1 MLKAQALGQLLAQAM
16 TDGIS
21 SALLLNTDG
30 SLLSFQ
36 GVTPQRARTVATV
49 VSNAWYAYDRHARPP
64 PAAGVGLVL
73 GGTPAAVDS
82 GGEAEGQSEL
92 VIECEGGVVAVSA
105 VGRRV
110 LLCCIAEPETEL
122 GLVKAK
128 RAHHLATCSD
138 PACTGCDVGE
148 LDIDV
153 RLVAGPSDTA
163 KSGKRGKSAADAG
176 GADGPAG
183 GASAGRLTAAD
194 LYQAA
199 LEELAKTQLTDQDID
214 EQTHHAIVT
223 KLFERSVEAFEG
235 ELRAAGGNT
244 GEVTAAGPAL
254 KRKASAAADAGG
266 SAARP
271 SAAAILAPELLE
283 KEELFASCL
292 LDFGRFVGFQAYLL
306 QGIRVLEACRP
317 SWNAGLGGPTGWC
330 LLGRCQLALAQLV
343 HYPHKPAASGAGQD
357 QSDDE
362 DEENDGASAPTA
374 PSKAELQLLASA
386 QCNKAGRQ
394 KPKAGGTSKDK
405 SKKDE
410 PLVAS
415 AVLASVHRESSKA
428 FLSLA
433 LSQRDHRRDT
443 SEIRRSL
450 ESAINHAKEYFAV
463 VPEDA
468 QASPVFVDMQKTHG
482 SCLYHLASLLQHSE
496 ERRVLQN
503 ARNLAREATQLLR
516 KAVDHDG
523 DDASAA
529 TFQLLGESAILW
541 SSLEDDDDDAAVA
554 AFEEASAA
562 LLKAYERDPENA
574 GLRQQLVDL
583 EMIDDNDD
591 EDDGYEDE
599 DEEFGQ

>member
-1 MLKAQALGQLLAQAM
+1 MPRAAPTGPA
-16 TDGIS
+16 
-21 SALLLNTDG
+21 SASG
-30 SLLSFQ
+30 
-36 GVTPQRARTVATV
+36 A
-49 VSNAWYAYDRHARPP
+49 P
-64 PAAGVGLVL
+64 PA
-73 GGTPAAVDS
+73 PAPAKRIKT
-82 GGEAEGQSEL
+82 AHGQ
-92 VIECEGGVVAVSA
+92 
-105 VGRRV
+105 
-110 LLCCIAEPETEL
+110 
-122 GLVKAK
+122 

-306 QGIRVLEACRP
+306 QGIR
-317 SWNAGLGGPTGWC
+317 
-330 LLGRCQLALAQLV
+330 LALAQLV

-386 QCNKAGRQ
+386 RIAFEKACLLYSCNMSLASLLILECNKAGRQ

-428 FLSLA
+428 FLN
-433 LSQRDHRRDT
+433 T